1 MENILLIIIIGL
13 GCGAFGFV
21 LHLMYAKRYINSAE
35 NRSKEIIDNAHRE
48 ADRVVKE
55 GKLEVKNELIKL
67 KAEFEESTKER
78 RKEVLKQEQ
87 WLEQKK
93 SNLDRRI
100 DLLEKKEEEINVER
114 GKINKIKDQ
123 IETEH
128 ERVRRIIRE
137 EEAALQRIAGLSRE
151 EAYKRLLEKLEAEVE
166 YDSANLIRR
175 KQQEAQEQ
183 SEEIAKNIIS
193 QAIQRCASDHVAETT
208 VCSVSLPSDDIKGR
222 IIGREGRNIRTL
234 ENGTGVEVLIDDTPN
249 AVVISGFD
257 PVRREI
263 ARRALEK
270 LIADGRI
277 HPARIEEILKKVE
290 KDLEIEM
297 VKTGTKAAHDL
308 GISGL
313 DKELL
318 KLIGRLK
325 FRTSYGQNLLNH
337 SVEVA
342 KIMAIMAEEMHEDPI
357 NGRLVGLL
365 HDIGKAVDTEVD
377 GPHAEIGAEIAK
389 RYKMPDNIINAIAAH
404 HNEVE
409 PKTVLAVMASA
420 ADAISAARPGARAES
435 YDLYLK
441 RIEQLE
447 DIATGIDGVQSAYA
461 IQAGREI
468 RVIVDG
474 DKIDDSKTIVA
485 ARNIAKKISDEVKFP
500 GQIKVTVVRET
511 RVVEYAT

>member
-1 MENILLIIIIGL
+1 MENILLIIIIGIGGTVL
-13 GCGAFGFV
+13 GIV
-21 LHLMYAKRYINSAE
+21 IHIMYTKRDINSAE
-35 NRSKEIIDNAHRE
+35 NRAKEILEDAKKAAEGIK
-48 ADRVVKE
+48 KE
-55 GKLEVKNELIKL
+55 GKLEVKDEIIKVRA
-67 KAEFEESTKER
+67 KFEESTKER
-78 RKEVLKQEQ
+78 KKEVVKQEQ

-93 SNLDRRI
+93 TNLDRRI
-100 DLLEKKEEEINVER
+100 DLLEKKEDGVNIDRDKISKLKER
-114 GKINKIKDQ
+114 IENENERIKKII
-123 IETEH
+123 
-128 ERVRRIIRE
+128 E
-137 EEAALQRIAGLSRE
+137 EEEEALQRIAGLSRE
-151 EAYKRLLEKLEAEVE
+151 EAYKRLLEKLESEVE
-166 YDSANLIRR
+166 YDSANLIRK

-183 SEEIAKNIIS
+183 SENIAKNIIG

-234 ENGTGVEVLIDDTPN
+234 ENATGIEVLIDDTPN

-257 PVRREI
+257 PVRREV
-263 ARRALEK
+263 AKRSLEK
-270 LIADGRI
+270 LITDGRI
-277 HPARIEEILKKVE
+277 HPARIEEVIKKVE
-290 KDLEIEM
+290 KNLEIEM
-297 VKTGTKAAHDL
+297 VKTGTKTAHDL

-313 DKELL
+313 DRELL
-318 KLIGRLK
+318 RLIGRLK

-342 KIMAIMAEEMHEDPI
+342 KIMAIMAEEMHEDPQE
-357 NGRLVGLL
+357 GKLVGLL
-365 HDIGKAVDTEVD
+365 HDLGKAVDIEVD
-377 GPHAEIGAEIAK
+377 GPHAEIGAEIARK
-389 RYKMPDNIINAIAAH
+389 HKLPGNIVNAIAAH

-409 PKTVLAVMASA
+409 PHSVLAVLASA

-447 DIATGIDGVQSAYA
+447 KIATEIDGVQSAYA

-474 DKIDDSKTIVA
+474 KKIDDSKTIVA
-485 ARNIAKKISDEVKFP
+485 ARNIAKKVSSEVKFP

-511 RVVEYAT
+511 RVVEFAT